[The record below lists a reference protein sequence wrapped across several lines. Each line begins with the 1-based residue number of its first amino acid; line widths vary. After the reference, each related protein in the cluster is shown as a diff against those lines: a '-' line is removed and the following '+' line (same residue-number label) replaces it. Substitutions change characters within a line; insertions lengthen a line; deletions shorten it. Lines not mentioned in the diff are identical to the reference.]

1 MLSYLARRALT
12 AALVAA
18 AGAAGTMA
26 ARRYFERRSQRPVHR
41 DERTALNRWENEGGA
56 PVVAPTATAL
66 ERGGGASPL

>member
-26 ARRYFERRSQRPVHR
+26 ARRYFERRTQRRLRR
-41 DERTALNRWENEGGA
+41 DDRAALNRWENEGGTPVTA
-56 PVVAPTATAL
+56 PATTGF
-66 ERGGGASPL
+66 ESGRGASPL